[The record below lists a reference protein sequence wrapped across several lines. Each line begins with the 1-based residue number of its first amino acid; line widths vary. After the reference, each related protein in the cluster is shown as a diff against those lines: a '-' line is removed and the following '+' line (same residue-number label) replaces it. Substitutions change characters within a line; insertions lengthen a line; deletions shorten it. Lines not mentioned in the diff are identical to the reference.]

1 MSTSLLVLIRVLLA
15 LLALDAL
22 VVVGVMV
29 VKQARRRAFAQRT
42 VRNKALRE
50 ALLDKDSAAL
60 NAMAR
65 RNPADFAVSARLALE
80 ACSDGGS
87 SINLVRAAFEAG
99 GVFALAKKDSRSLFR
114 YRRLRAY
121 LSLGLGTYTEDSR
134 ALLDGLAHERDY
146 FGRLVLVRQLAIS
159 SAGFDAGEL
168 VERLSL
174 LDPPLDERGFSALG
188 PLAPR
193 FAVYFENG
201 GQASGA
207 VALRLFLMGV
217 AAQPT
222 QAGWDKAVQ
231 IAETREDELGV
242 RAAET
247 LASAFPP
254 SWFLGAF
261 SQRRERRF
269 MLPAARLLGG
279 ELAPGEVGRLDS
291 WFEDPALL
299 EAGVAAVREI
309 DSRSPEGVASLLQAI
324 ETGSAARA
332 AGISLALE
340 YRIHFIAYHAGTPVR
355 DGFKRMIS
363 CLLERD
369 RSGSLLSALESP
381 LPEEVRAELLQ
392 LLRDELATQE
402 RQRNFFSR
410 NAGPELLARLDLP
423 PPPPEEDRPRIP
435 VKRMDKVFIGF
446 LVLLAL
452 AVFPS
457 VFVLRWGT
465 ALNFMT
471 GPELLYRF
479 IFEFHF
485 LFAWYTIAVNSFY
498 LALLALSALKL
509 QAQSVLW
516 ETGLRHFLFSS
527 GLLPPITVIAPA
539 FNEES
544 TIVDS
549 VESLLALAYPH
560 YQVVVV
566 NDGSK
571 DDTIGQLVKGFNL
584 VPASPGVEGTLPCMP
599 VKTVYRST
607 TVPNLVVVDKTNG
620 GKADAL
626 NAGSNFATGEYLCSI
641 DADSLLDPQS
651 MLRAMLQT
659 IASRRTVIAIG
670 GNIFPVNGSE
680 VEHGHLQRIGL
691 PSEPLAAFQ
700 TIEYLRSFVSGRLGW
715 VLLDGLLI
723 ISGAFGIFRKDRFLE
738 VGGYMTGRG
747 AYRKDTVGEDM
758 ELVVR
763 LVRHE
768 RGSGRDGMVDYCYN
782 ANCWTEVPEAG
793 KALMRQRDRWH
804 RGLIEVLLHHRKM
817 AFRPRYGM
825 SGVVSIPYFYLF
837 ELVGPWLELS
847 GYLVLAASLLFAL
860 IDPFVSLVVFGIAVA
875 FGIMISVCS
884 ILLAERQVLY
894 FRPKD
899 FFGLVLLA
907 IVENFGFRQ
916 IMSMSRVWAFVQ
928 FFYRSKGWQKFA
940 RKGFVRKGGAA

>member
-1 MSTSLLVLIRVLLA
+1 MSTSLLVLIQALLVLLT
-15 LLALDAL
+15 LDVL
-22 VVVGVMV
+22 VVVV
-29 VKQARRRAFAQRT
+29 VLLVKHGRRRAFARRT
-42 VRNKALRE
+42 ARNKALRE
-50 ALLDKDSAAL
+50 ALLGKDGEAL
-60 NAMAR
+60 KVLAR
-65 RNPADFAVSARLALE
+65 RHPADFAVAARLALE
-80 ACSDGGS
+80 ACSDGNS
-87 SINLVRAAFEAG
+87 SLRLVRDAFEAG
-99 GVFALAKKDSRSLFR
+99 GVFAMAKRDCRSPFR

-121 LSLGLGTYTEDSR
+121 LILGLGTYTEDSR
-134 ALLDGLAHERDY
+134 ALLDGLALERDH
-146 FGRLVLVRQLAIS
+146 FGRLVLIRQLANS
-159 SAGFDAGEL
+159 SAGFDVGEL
-168 VERLSL
+168 AARLSL
-174 LDPPLDERGFSALG
+174 LDPPLDERGYSVLA

-193 FAVYFENG
+193 FATYFEDG
-201 GQASGA
+201 GQASGD
-207 VALRLFLMGV
+207 VGLRLFLMGIRV
-217 AAQPT
+217 HPT
-222 QAGWDKAVQ
+222 QAGWDRAVS
-231 IAETREDELGV
+231 IAESREDELGV
-242 RAAET
+242 LAAGL

-261 SQRRERRF
+261 STRSERRF
-269 MLPAARLLGG
+269 MVPTARLLGG
-279 ELAPGEVGRLDS
+279 QLAPVDVGRLDP
-291 WFEDPALL
+291 WFEDASLL
-299 EAGVAAVREI
+299 DAGVAAVREI
-309 DSRSPEGVASLLQAI
+309 DMRNPEGVAALLHAI
-324 ETGSAARA
+324 ETGSAERA
-332 AGISLALE
+332 TGISLALE
-340 YRIHFIAYHAGTPVR
+340 YRLRFIAYHAGTPLR
-355 DGFKRMIS
+355 DGFRRMIS
-363 CLLERD
+363 CLLARD
-369 RSGSLLSALESP
+369 RSGAILSTLESP
-381 LPEEVRAELLQ
+381 LPDEVRDEMLSQ
-392 LLRDELATQE
+392 LRDELATQT
-402 RQRNFFSR
+402 RQRDFFSR
-410 NAGPELLARLDLP
+410 NAGQQLRASLELP
-423 PPPPEEDRPRIP
+423 PPPLEEDRPRIP
-435 VKRMDKVFIGF
+435 VKRLDKVFLGV
-446 LVLLAL
+446 LVILAL
-452 AVFPS
+452 AVFPAA
-457 VFVLRWGT
+457 FMLRWGQ
-465 ALNFMT
+465 ALTFLT
-471 GPELLYRF
+471 GSELLYRF

-485 LFAWYTIAVNSFY
+485 LFAWYTLAVNSFY

-516 ETGLRHFLFSS
+516 ETGFKHFLFSS

-539 FNEES
+539 YNEES

-571 DDTIGQLVKGFNL
+571 DDTIGQLIKGFNL
-584 VPASPGVEGTLPCMP
+584 VPASPGIEGTLPCMP

-607 TVPNLVVVDKTNG
+607 TIPNLVVVDKTNG

-651 MLRAMLQT
+651 LLRAMLQT

-691 PSEPLAAFQ
+691 PGDPLAAFQ
-700 TIEYLRSFVSGRLGW
+700 TMEYLRSFVSGRLGW

-768 RGSGRDGMVDYCYN
+768 REGGRDGMVDYCYN
-782 ANCWTEVPEAG
+782 ANCWTEVPEEG
-793 KALMRQRDRWH
+793 KTLMRQRDRWH
-804 RGLIEVLLHHRKM
+804 RGLIEVLLHHRRM

-825 SGVVSIPYFYLF
+825 SGALSIPYFYMF
-837 ELVGPWLELS
+837 ELIGPWLELS
-847 GYLVLAASLLFAL
+847 GYVVLAASLAFAL

-875 FGIMISVCS
+875 FGIMISLCS

-894 FRPKD
+894 FKPKD
-899 FFGLVLLA
+899 FFGLLMLA
-907 IVENFGFRQ
+907 FVENFGFRQ
-916 IMSMSRVWAFVQ
+916 IMSMSRVWAFIQ